1 MCSLTI
7 EHSCAKMRGKER
19 KKKGKRKEKET
30 KQKKTRKKQESTET
44 EKERNKK
51 ETRTKKEKEKNG
63 PKGRNVDAVTV
74 HVGKAGLERVVDSC
88 EHLAHEHASVIVLLF
103 LFFSFISMWRII
115 VNTRPTNTRVLSCS
129 DFSFPRTPEHFG
141 GNVQKLKINSKKSP
155 HGS

>member
-1 MCSLTI
+1 VFSYYRALLC
-7 EHSCAKMRGKER
+7 EKER
-19 KKKGKRKEKET
+19 KKKGKRKEKEKNTKETREQRKRKRT
-30 KQKKTRKKQESTET
+30 KQ
-44 EKERNKK
+44 ERNKN
-51 ETRTKKEKEKNG
+51 EKRKRKNG

-141 GNVQKLKINSKKSP
+141 GNVQKLKINSKKITSW
-155 HGS
+155 